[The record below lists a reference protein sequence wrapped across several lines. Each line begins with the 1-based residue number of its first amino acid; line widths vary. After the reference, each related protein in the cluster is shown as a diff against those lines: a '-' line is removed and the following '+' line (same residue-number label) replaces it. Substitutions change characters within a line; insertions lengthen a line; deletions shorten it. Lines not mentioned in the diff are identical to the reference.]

1 MLYFHYLPLK
11 RFLKIIPN
19 KFMLIYNV
27 FFLMV
32 LYNKIRNYYQN
43 LKQWLLIRIY
53 LSFKIL
59 ILNKFQVHYFN

>member
-11 RFLKIIPN
+11 IFLKIIPN
-19 KFMLIYNV
+19 KFMLIYNAL
-27 FFLMV
+27 FLMV

-43 LKQWLLIRIY
+43 LKQWLLIKIY